1 MKSLSSALAIFLALF
16 YLPSFA
22 EEQKDR
28 PLAALRPSPAISK
41 R

>member
-1 MKSLSSALAIFLALF
+1 MKILSSALAIFLALF

-22 EEQKDR
+22 EEQR
-28 PLAALRPSPAISK
+28 PALAALRPSAISK